1 MDYFGNLFLIA
12 CLVLFAVGSYLT
24 AKAQKAATGKMENP
38 QTDEGLPTEDVEP
51 MPETKRQPSLPSQP
65 TVSQPKS
72 KRQVAEHVVAPT
84 PPHTPPHHSSKLK
97 EKPLTEA
104 DKRIAEETGNNSLA
118 FDTDELK
125 KAVIYSEILN
135 RKYS

>member
-24 AKAQKAATGKMENP
+24 AKAQKAAAEKMENP
-38 QTDEGLPTEDVEP
+38 QPDEELPTEDVEP
-51 MPETKRQPSLPSQP
+51 MSETEKQPSQP
-65 TVSQPKS
+65 PQPPVQRRKS
-72 KRQVAEHVVAPT
+72 KRQAAEHVVAPT

-104 DKRIAEETGNNSLA
+104 DKRIAEETEHNSFA